1 MIKHRDEA
9 AHDDDRDRLLK
20 DSHSIA
26 SGRTMREI
34 AQGTGRS
41 PTPFMTTSTRVK
53 TRKVSASGP
62 ATVMGVSISHP
73 DKPLWPGKPPITK
86 LELAQ

>member
-34 AQGTGRS
+34 AQGTGMTASEPQSAMRSKSWEEGPTARS
-41 PTPFMTTSTRVK
+41 PAATPIEDLTIVRRV
-53 TRKVSASGP
+53 
-62 ATVMGVSISHP
+62 
-73 DKPLWPGKPPITK
+73 
-86 LELAQ
+86 